1 MATAPELS
9 CRSLDVEAFR
19 QTKDH
24 LTSNPQDATGTFS
37 ATTKWQGGA
46 QAVTSARTFT
56 IKTDEPAPLGGKD
69 AHIDPMELLLA
80 ALGSCLTIGWVTQA
94 NLRDVDF
101 SDLEIKVEAPFDLRG
116 YLDIDPSVR
125 PGFGALS
132 YTVDVK
138 SDADPDMLEEIRVAA
153 EKGSPMLDNILNT
166 TPVKGSI
173 VRT

>member
-1 MATAPELS
+1 MSASELS
-9 CRSLDVEAFR
+9 CTTLDLETFKK
-19 QTKDH
+19 TKEH
-24 LTSNPQDATGTFS
+24 LTNNPEDAKGTFS
-37 ATTKWQGGA
+37 AITKWQGGA

-56 IKTDEPAPLGGKD
+56 IKTDEPAPLGGQD

-116 YLDIDPSVR
+116 YLDIEPGVR
-125 PGFGALS
+125 PGFGGLS

-138 SDADPDMLEEIRVAA
+138 SDASAQILEEIRAAA
-153 EKGSPMLDNILNT
+153 EKGSPMFDNIINM
-166 TPVKGSI
+166 TPIEGRVTKG
-173 VRT
+173 

>member
-1 MATAPELS
+1 MASASELS
-9 CRSLDVEAFR
+9 CRSLDLETFK

-24 LTSNPQDATGTFS
+24 LAANPEDAKGAFS
-37 ATTKWQGGA
+37 SITKWQGGA
-46 QAVTSARTFT
+46 QAVTSARSFT

-94 NLRDVDF
+94 NLRNVDF

-116 YLDIDPSVR
+116 YLDLDPAVR
-125 PGFGALS
+125 PGFGGLS

-138 SDADPDMLEEIRVAA
+138 SDADAAMLEEIRAAA
-153 EKGSPMLDNILNT
+153 EKGSPMFDNILNS
-166 TPVKGSI
+166 TPVKGS
-173 VRT
+173 VVKV